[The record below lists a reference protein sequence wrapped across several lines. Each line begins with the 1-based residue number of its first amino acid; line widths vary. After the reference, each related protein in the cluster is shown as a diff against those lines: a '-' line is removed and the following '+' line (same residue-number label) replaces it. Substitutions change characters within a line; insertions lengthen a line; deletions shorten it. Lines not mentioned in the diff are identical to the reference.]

1 MNLGLG
7 LGLDDIIVANDDD
20 NSDDIFETV
29 AIVLF
34 VAPPDLN

>member
-1 MNLGLG
+1 MSLG
-7 LGLDDIIVANDDD
+7 LGLDDIIVAND